1 MSLKAIDISDFQT
14 VEIAGNT
21 DADAVIVKVTQG
33 TSYVSPKADT
43 QYQLAK
49 SKGKLL
55 GFYHYAGGGDATA
68 EANYFY
74 TQTKN
79 YFREAIPILDWE
91 KGQNAAWGNGAWA
104 LTFINRIKALT
115 GVTPLI
121 YTGPDGVAQ
130 TGKYLANIAG
140 LWFAGYPDL
149 RSSWSAPDFIYSTG
163 AWKSLTGWQ
172 FTDSNGTLDRSI
184 FYLDAAT
191 WKKIANPSG
200 ASTPTKPAK
209 SKTAKTSKVNVTYG
223 LRQLNGQWLNPV
235 KNFSRGA
242 NGFAGNPNH
251 KHDFLYIRVNH
262 GKVKYRVHTV
272 KHGWLSWVTKGNRK
286 DLVNGCAGIAGDA
299 IDGVKIVFLTPAGE
313 PYQQAYYRS
322 QTTQRAGWLGVV
334 CDDGKSLPQYKDT
347 YAGILGE
354 PLDRLQINIGTDNP
368 F

>member
-14 VEIAGNT
+14 VEIAGST
-21 DADAVIVKVTQG
+21 DADAVIVKATQG
-33 TSYVSPKADT
+33 TSYVSPKANA

-121 YTGPDGVAQ
+121 YTGSDGVAQ

-163 AWKSLTGWQ
+163 AWKSMTGWQ

-184 FYLDAAT
+184 FYLDATT

-200 ASTPTKPAK
+200 ASTPAK
-209 SKTAKTSKVNVTYG
+209 ST
-223 LRQLNGQWLNPV
+223 PV
-235 KNFSRGA
+235 PTQSA
-242 NGFAGNPNH
+242 A
-251 KHDFLYIRVNH
+251 
-262 GKVKYRVHTV
+262 
-272 KHGWLSWVTKGNRK
+272 WS
-286 DLVNGCAGIAGDA
+286 
-299 IDGVKIVFLTPAGE
+299 PA
-313 PYQQAYYRS
+313 
-322 QTTQRAGWLGVV
+322 
-334 CDDGKSLPQYKDT
+334 GKSLEQMATDVLAKKVGSGADRTAKLGNYNTAVQAIVNERLKAITGTQSHTILAAEVKAGHLGDGDT
-347 YAGILGE
+347 RKFLLGTYYNAIQDIVNKSAVKTYTVKSGDTLSGIASRLGVSTAT
-354 PLDRLQINIGTDNP
+354 LQSKNNIQNANLIYVGQTLSY
-368 F
+368 

>member
-21 DADAVIVKVTQG
+21 DADAVIVKATQG
-33 TSYVSPKADT
+33 TNYMNPKADT

-74 TQTKN
+74 AQTKN

-121 YTGPDGVAQ
+121 YTGSDGVAQ

-200 ASTPTKPAK
+200 ASTPAK
-209 SKTAKTSKVNVTYG
+209 SAAWS
-223 LRQLNGQWLNPV
+223 
-235 KNFSRGA
+235 
-242 NGFAGNPNH
+242 
-251 KHDFLYIRVNH
+251 
-262 GKVKYRVHTV
+262 
-272 KHGWLSWVTKGNRK
+272 
-286 DLVNGCAGIAGDA
+286 
-299 IDGVKIVFLTPAGE
+299 PA
-313 PYQQAYYRS
+313 
-322 QTTQRAGWLGVV
+322 
-334 CDDGKSLPQYKDT
+334 GKSLEQMATDVLAKKVGSGADRTTKLGNYNTAVQAIVNERLKAITGTQSHDILAAEVKAGHLGDGDT
-347 YAGILGE
+347 RKMLLGTYYNAIQDIVNKSATNAYTVKPGDTLSGIASRLGVSTAM
-354 PLDRLQINIGTDNP
+354 LQSKNNIQNANLIYVGQKLNY
-368 F
+368 